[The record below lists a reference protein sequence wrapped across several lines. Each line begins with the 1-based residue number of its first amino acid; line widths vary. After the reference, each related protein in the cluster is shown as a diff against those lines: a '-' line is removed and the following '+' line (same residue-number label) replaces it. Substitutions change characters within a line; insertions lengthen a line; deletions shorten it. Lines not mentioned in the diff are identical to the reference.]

1 MLSCTANA
9 DDISTSLAK
18 TVPSVYDSQ
27 QEEMSSMEVFLLL
40 HHHISCWK
48 VQTAADATVKSYY
61 ILHNHHTPT
70 SEQTY
75 GSTLWLVDTTD

>member
-27 QEEMSSMEVFLLL
+27 QEEMLSMKVFLLL
-40 HHHISCWK
+40 HYLCKQSDER
-48 VQTAADATVKSYY
+48 TND
-61 ILHNHHTPT
+61 
-70 SEQTY
+70 E
-75 GSTLWLVDTTD
+75 